1 MPRYALD
8 LEFDGRDFL
17 GSQIQ
22 SSVRTLQGVLAEA
35 VSALNGT
42 PVMPRPASRLDQGVS
57 AESLPC
63 DITLATAWQ
72 PRELLAA
79 LNARLPRDLVIRR
92 AALVDDDWSSQ
103 HDALSKCYRY
113 CLVQRPT
120 RPALPSLATWVR
132 RIDHPQRLAPL
143 AARLVGRHDLSG
155 FACLR
160 RDDSDEDD
168 PVREVRSA
176 AWTQEVLPG
185 GLGWTFRIVGTGFL
199 YKQIRGMVGAMLVV
213 AQGRRPLDEFEA
225 TVRLGRA
232 APRLGNV
239 APAHG
244 LVLERI
250 EYAAPPDWQEA

>member
-8 LEFDGRDFL
+8 LEFDGRGFL

-22 SSVRTLQGVLAEA
+22 ASGRTLQGVLAEA
-35 VSALNGT
+35 VSALAGAA
-42 PVMPRPASRLDQGVS
+42 VLPRPASRLDQGVS

-63 DITLATAWQ
+63 DITLAATWQ

-92 AALVDDDWSSQ
+92 VAVVDDDWSAQ
-103 HDALSKCYRY
+103 HDAQGKSYRY

-120 RPALPSLATWVR
+120 RPALPSLTTWVR
-132 RIDHPQRLAPL
+132 RIDHPQRLGEL
-143 AARLVGRHDLSG
+143 AALLVGRHDLSG

-160 RDDSDEDD
+160 RDDSDADD

-176 AWTQEVLPG
+176 LWTQEAVPG

-213 AQGRRPLDEFEA
+213 AQGRRPLAEFET

-244 LVLERI
+244 LVLERVA
-250 EYAAPPDWQEA
+250 YAAPPHWQEA